1 MKRLNF
7 EKILLTLTII
17 FIAVVIFTAI
27 DYLVH
32 GLSPEYSVP
41 DYYFKNKIIFAT
53 IIGSIVYFFIKKRVF
68 WQKSLIVSL
77 VTAVLLQI
85 KYYLQ
90 GYPKEFV
97 FEFMLFHFLMFL
109 ASSMLMF
116 YLFRKR
122 I

>member
-7 EKILLTLTII
+7 ERILLTITII

-53 IIGSIVYFFIKKRVF
+53 IIGSIVYFFIRKRVF

>member
-7 EKILLTLTII
+7 ERILLTITII

-97 FEFMLFHFLMFL
+97 FEFMLFHFLMF
-109 ASSMLMF
+109 
-116 YLFRKR
+116 
-122 I
+122 

>member
-7 EKILLTLTII
+7 ERILLTITII